1 MDSIRVRSNLKSR
14 DVISSSGEFSF
25 HLETE
30 RNSRGQRL
38 IRLHPKTRG
47 DETLTFI
54 FGRGKVIPNPR
65 KVPPLLPLKN
75 PRRKRD
81 CLKPLKTL
89 SPTP

>member
-14 DVISSSGEFSF
+14 DVISSSCEFSF
-25 HLETE
+25 QLETE
-30 RNSRGQRL
+30 GSSKGQGL
-38 IRLHPKTRG
+38 IRLDPKTRG
-47 DETLTFI
+47 DETLEFI
-54 FGRGKVIPNPR
+54 SRRGKVIPNPR

-89 SPTP
+89 SLTP